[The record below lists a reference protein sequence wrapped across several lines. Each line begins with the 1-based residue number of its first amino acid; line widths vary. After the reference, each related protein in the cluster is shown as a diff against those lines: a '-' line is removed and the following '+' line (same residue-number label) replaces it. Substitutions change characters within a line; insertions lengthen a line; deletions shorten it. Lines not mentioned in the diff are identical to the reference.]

1 MFSKVHVISSSFVS
15 SMQVLSCLCWKY
27 LKSINSK
34 FLELLWNN
42 YIVNQSVC
50 KYKLSNNV
58 LLSICF
64 LFDIFFYWYIFLKI
78 LYYIWNLCCNHQKEC
93 ISFHFIDDVMKFE
106 YLKISTFDFLE
117 NGKSF
122 RSEIKSIFTS
132 FTSALLLT

>member
-27 LKSINSK
+27 LKPINSK

-106 YLKISTFDFLE
+106 YLKISTYDFLE

>member
-1 MFSKVHVISSSFVS
+1 MFSKVNVISSSFVS

-34 FLELLWNN
+34 LLELLWNN

-106 YLKISTFDFLE
+106 YLKISTYDFLE

>member
-27 LKSINSK
+27 LKSINNK

-64 LFDIFFYWYIFLKI
+64 LFGIFFYWYIFLKI